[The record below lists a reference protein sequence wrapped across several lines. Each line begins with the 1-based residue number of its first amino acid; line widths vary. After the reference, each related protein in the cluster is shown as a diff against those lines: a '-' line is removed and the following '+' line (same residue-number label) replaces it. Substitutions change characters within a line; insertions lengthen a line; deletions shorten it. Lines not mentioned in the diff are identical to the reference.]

1 MDLVWAVESINL
13 TMVSGNHNK
22 IRSDKALMVIFRPSN
37 KLSIGYLDPEY
48 GDTDTR
54 LYSDMEY
61 GDIDQASLTFP
72 F

>member
-1 MDLVWAVESINL
+1 
-13 TMVSGNHNK
+13 
-22 IRSDKALMVIFRPSN
+22 MVIFRPSN
-37 KLSIGYLDPEY
+37 KLSMRYSGLEY